1 MGVYFLTN
9 EDEKNY
15 IKSINGVAPD
25 ESGNVEV
32 AVSDSGGN
40 VAYDEAQNL
49 TEEQKAQAR
58 ENIGAQP
65 AGNYLTEVPDGYA
78 KTDDIPTDEEIIQL
92 IKNNAPESSGGGIAV
107 TGAKVGQTVKIAEVD
122 ENGVPTA
129 WEPTDFPSGG
139 ANEVWEEILNATITE
154 DVGGCTFTEDMNGQ
168 PFRLKKASV
177 LARIH
182 GSNSATGGWIN
193 LDVSDGTNVLQ
204 VSQIPSGFAA
214 TEGQVNYRSF
224 KTDVTLR
231 ETESFTMTFQSQ
243 NTSSAKDNLNNWNG
257 VTSTFTSRKNP
268 LKWISRFSFRCNGLA
283 MGANTEIFIYGV
295 RA

>member
-1 MGVYFLTN
+1 MARIKHYNHKTN
-9 EDEKNY
+9 KWEYADSNFTVGGNIDYYEQPE
-15 IKSINGVAPD
+15 APD
-25 ESGNVEV
+25 DAPVGSLWYDTDEMPPEESG
-32 AVSDSGGN
+32 
-40 VAYDEAQNL
+40 
-49 TEEQKAQAR
+49 
-58 ENIGAQP
+58 
-65 AGNYLTEVPDGYA
+65 
-78 KTDDIPTDEEIIQL
+78 
-92 IKNNAPESSGGGIAV
+92 GISI
-107 TGAKVGQTVKIAEVD
+107 TGATVGQTVKISAVD

-139 ANEVWEEILNATITE
+139 ASEVWEEIVNATITE
-154 DVGGCTFTEDMNGQ
+154 DVGGCAFTEDVNGQ

-182 GSNSATGGWIN
+182 GTNSATGGWIN
-193 LDVSDGTNVLQ
+193 LDVSDGTNVLP

-243 NTSSAKDNLNNWNG
+243 NTSSSKDNLQTFNG

-268 LKWISRFSFRCNGLA
+268 LKWISRFAFRCNGLA
-283 MGANTEIFIYGV
+283 MGANTEICIYGV
-295 RA
+295 RI